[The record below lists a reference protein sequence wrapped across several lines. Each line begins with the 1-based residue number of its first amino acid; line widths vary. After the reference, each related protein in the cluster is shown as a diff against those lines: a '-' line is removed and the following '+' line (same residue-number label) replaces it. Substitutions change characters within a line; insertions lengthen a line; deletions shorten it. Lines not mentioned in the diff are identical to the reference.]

1 MNLLNSIFNIDDL
14 EIKKT
19 NKKHFIIFVFLMIV
33 LIMLLLVEKN
43 KYYVNSFTIID
54 KKIALL
60 VENDRIDDV
69 KENNK
74 IIINNIMCNY
84 SIKKIES
91 VDNSF
96 IVYIKIDVIID
107 NLSSGKYMINLGKE
121 RLFEYVI
128 RIIKN

>member
-1 MNLLNSIFNIDDL
+1 MNLLNSVFNIDDL

-19 NKKHFIIFVFLMIV
+19 NKKYLIIFVFLMIV
-33 LIMLLLVEKN
+33 LIMFLLIKKN